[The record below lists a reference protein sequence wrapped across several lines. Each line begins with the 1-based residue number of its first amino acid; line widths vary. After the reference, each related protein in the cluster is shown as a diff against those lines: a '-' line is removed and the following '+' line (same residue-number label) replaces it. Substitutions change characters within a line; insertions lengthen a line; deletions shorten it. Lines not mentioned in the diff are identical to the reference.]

1 MVAQQLDASRPE
13 RVARFVL
20 AETAFSTQSSL
31 WERVQTWMAISFMKV
46 IPQRMLVDLSARQY
60 GRIHPGVALFI
71 KQEMGRYDRETVI
84 RVMRAALDFDSKR
97 LLGNIMSPTL
107 VLVGEKN
114 RQTHSQAREMVRRIP
129 NAQIVIIPAAHHL
142 LNIDNPEAFN
152 RAVLEFLTS
161 R

>member
-1 MVAQQLDASRPE
+1 
-13 RVARFVL
+13 
-20 AETAFSTQSSL
+20 
-31 WERVQTWMAISFMKV
+31 
-46 IPQRMLVDLSARQY
+46 MLVTLSARQY

-71 KQEMGRYDRETVI
+71 KQEMGRYDRETAI
-84 RVMRAALDFDSKR
+84 RVMRAALDFDGKR

-114 RQTHSQAREMVRRIP
+114 RQTHSQAREMARRIL
-129 NAQIVIIPAAHHL
+129 NAHFVIIPAAHHL

>member
-1 MVAQQLDASRPE
+1 
-13 RVARFVL
+13 
-20 AETAFSTQSSL
+20 
-31 WERVQTWMAISFMKV
+31 
-46 IPQRMLVDLSARQY
+46 
-60 GRIHPGVALFI
+60 
-71 KQEMGRYDRETVI
+71 MGRYDRETAI
-84 RVMRAALDFDSKR
+84 RVMRAALDFDGKR

-114 RQTHSQAREMVRRIP
+114 RQTHSQAREMARRIL
-129 NAQIVIIPAAHHL
+129 NAHFVIIPAAHHL

>member
-1 MVAQQLDASRPE
+1 MVAQQLATSRPG
-13 RVARFVL
+13 RIAKLVL

-31 WERVQTWMAISFMKV
+31 WERVQTWIAISFMKV
-46 IPQRMLVDLSARQY
+46 IPQSMLVTLSARQY

-71 KQEMGRYDRETVI
+71 KQEMGRYDRETAI
-84 RVMRAALDFDSKR
+84 RVMRAALDFDGKR

-114 RQTHSQAREMVRRIP
+114 RQTHSQAREMARRIL
-129 NAQIVIIPAAHHL
+129 NAHFVIIPAAHHL